1 MFELSVNCKLMTGLN
16 VINNAKILNKYETEN
31 GIVAEESGQIERV
44 ANGGDVL
51 RTVGFYLYIGD
62 DGKEYRV
69 DYKADENGFQVS

>member
-1 MFELSVNCKLMTGLN
+1 MTGLN
-16 VINNAKILNKYETEN
+16 DIKNTKILNRYETEN
-31 GIVAEESGQIERV
+31 GIVAEESGQIEHV
-44 ANGGDVL
+44 ANGEDFL